1 METEPGKAY
10 SILKRLGAKP
20 GESGNMGS
28 FTIPEHVSLGL
39 SAQQS
44 ADRIAT
50 KFAEIS
56 QEYEA
61 LDMGSLPTRVPGI
74 QKEES
79 LGTSQSNYE
88 KNLDPNWP
96 SQQLRFYQHC

>member
-1 METEPGKAY
+1 METVPGKTK
-10 SILKRLGAKP
+10 SNLKRLGAKP
-20 GESGNMGS
+20 EESMDTGS

-44 ADRIAT
+44 ADRITT

-56 QEYEA
+56 KEYEA

-79 LGTSQSNYE
+79 LGTSQSN
-88 KNLDPNWP
+88 
-96 SQQLRFYQHC
+96 